1 MQATAKV
8 VIVHDSD
15 ELLYKPFKRAS
26 HDPVTYLTLNEMIEA
41 IAWYDAS
48 VCVLVPCWSPHTA
61 TLHMDLQGKAVQ
73 RQ

>member
-8 VIVHDSD
+8 VILHDSD

-41 IAWYDAS
+41 IAWYVAS
-48 VCVLVPCWSPHTA
+48 VCVGAMLEP
-61 TLHMDLQGKAVQ
+61 
-73 RQ
+73 